1 MGRYIVR
8 RLLLLIPVVLGVT
21 LLTFLLI
28 RIIPG
33 DIVTRMMGV
42 TIANNPETRALILA
56 ELGLDRPLLE
66 QYVWWL
72 GRKGHFSGERHWG
85 VEACAIY
92 WHYVDL
98 VWIFFYPA
106 IYLIGIPYVSGH

>member
-1 MGRYIVR
+1 MGRYLVR

-33 DIVTRMMGV
+33 DVVTRMMGV
-42 TIANNPETRALILA
+42 TAANNAETRARILA
-56 ELGLDRPLLE
+56 ELGLDRPVLE

-72 GRKGHFSGERHWG
+72 GR
-85 VEACAIY
+85 
-92 WHYVDL
+92 
-98 VWIFFYPA
+98 IFLHGDFGY
-106 IYLIGIPYVSGH
+106 